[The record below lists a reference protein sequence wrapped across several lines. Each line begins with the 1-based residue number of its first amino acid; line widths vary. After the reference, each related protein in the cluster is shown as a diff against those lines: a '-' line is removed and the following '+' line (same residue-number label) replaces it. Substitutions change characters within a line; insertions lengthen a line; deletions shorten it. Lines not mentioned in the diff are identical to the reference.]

1 MSSVHT
7 TDQATPKASSDRAA
21 VIKRHGL
28 FSRVWHWVNALCL
41 LLLLM
46 SGLQI
51 FNAHPALYW
60 GSGSHFDNPILSI
73 GAHRGAN
80 GQPVGTVTID
90 GHSLTTT
97 GVLGVSSDN
106 NGRPAA
112 RAFPSWITLPGP
124 QWLSLGRKWHF
135 TAAWVFAVMWV
146 AYLLYSLISRRRRAL
161 ITPTGADLRGLGHAI
176 VQHVRLRF
184 ERVWHYNPLQK
195 LTYLAVLFG
204 LLPLMIATGLSMSPT
219 MDAAWPWLPALF
231 GGHQSARTIH
241 FICAF
246 LLAAFFLVHIALVL
260 VSGLFNNLR
269 SMITGGYRVTDASS
283 DGKETQ
289 S

>member
-1 MSSVHT
+1 MNTNHT
-7 TDQATPKASSDRAA
+7 TDQAVPKASSDRSA

-28 FSRVWHWVNALCL
+28 FTRVWHWVNALCL
-41 LLLLM
+41 LVLLM

-60 GSGSHFDNPILSI
+60 GSGSNFAHPVLSI
-73 GAHRGAN
+73 GAHRGAG
-80 GQPVGTVTID
+80 GQPVGTLTID
-90 GHSLTTT
+90 GRSLTTT
-97 GVLGVSSDN
+97 GVLGISSD
-106 NGRPAA
+106 NGRPAV
-112 RAFPSWITLPGP
+112 RAFPSWITLPSA

-135 TAAWVFAVMWV
+135 TAAWVFAPMLV
-146 AYLLYSLISRRRRAL
+146 AYLLYSLISGRRRAL
-161 ITPTGADLRGLGHAI
+161 IRPTGRDVRGLGATI
-176 VQHVRLRF
+176 VEHVKFRF
-184 ERVWHYNPLQK
+184 LHVWHYNPLQK
-195 LTYLAVLFG
+195 LTYLVVLFV

-219 MDAAWPWLPALF
+219 MDAAWPWLPAFF

-246 LLAAFFLVHIALVL
+246 LLVGFFLVHIALVL

-269 SMITGGYRVTDASS
+269 SMITGGYRVSDAAG
-283 DGKETQ
+283 DREEAQ